1 MDRAAREA
9 AAKGAFTGGVE
20 LGAGESNR
28 PERLRDLGLTWAG
41 LDLPDRIRQ
50 RPAGSG
56 ILLPGDLRTRAW
68 GERLR
73 ERMGAGPFLFVAEG
87 VFLFLSPTETA
98 GVFREIREGFPGS
111 AAIFDA
117 VSPLGR
123 AWAPAG
129 ARWFVES
136 SRELEKEPY
145 CLKIDSAYD
154 WLDAPRE
161 ILRDL
166 SPGARIG
173 LRLLW
178 FLRRSHLVISA
189 RP

>member
-1 MDRAAREA
+1 M
-9 AAKGAFTGGVE
+9 GAFAGGVE
-20 LGAGESNR
+20 LGAGASDR
-28 PERLRDLGLTWAG
+28 PERLRDLGLTWAV
-41 LDLPDRIRQ
+41 LDLPGRIRQ
-50 RPAGSG
+50 RPDGTE
-56 ILLPGDLRTRAW
+56 IRLPGDLRTRAW

-87 VFLFLSPTETA
+87 VFLFLSPAEA
-98 GVFREIREGFPGS
+98 SGVFREIREGFPGS

-117 VSPLGR
+117 VSPLAR
-123 AWAPAG
+123 FSAPAG
-129 ARWFVES
+129 ARWFVGS
-136 SRELEKEPY
+136 IRELKKEPY
-145 CLKIDSAYD
+145 CLKLESAYD
-154 WLDAPRE
+154 WLDAPPE

-166 SPGARIG
+166 PRGARIG